1 MDYNISRLCRVCL
14 EEGVFTSIFS
24 TDLVAMAPANMLVMC
39 ANIKVSRDDGLP
51 STICN
56 NCMYRLGVAFH
67 LKQQCENS
75 DMRLRQYMNGGSAMN
90 YSYTLDKETMTDD
103 SWLLSG
109 MDHKGDDQ
117 KSPEKKTNS
126 KKRYRVK
133 LPEER
138 KKRGPKPMPKIPQT
152 CYQCHKS
159 FKCAAQLQMH
169 LRTHSGEKPYACNL
183 CPRRFAQ
190 KHNLAIH
197 LRTHTGER
205 PYQCEI
211 CSKQF
216 SALGNFQAHKKIH
229 TNERDHVCPSCNK
242 GFITSGDLT
251 RHMISHSGIKNYH
264 CDICAKSFSRNRD
277 MMAHKRKMHLEE
289 CGNECYKCHECH
301 KVFATLN
308 NLNVHMRVHAQEVN
322 VADPVGELMPPHGQQ
337 QQQQQQQQQH
347 QQHHQQQLQHQLHHQ
362 QQAHQQVPVPLALPP
377 HALGPPGSLG
387 VGLGMLPYPSSHVP
401 THPPAQVAYHSQ
413 MHPSQ
418 RLHPY

>member
-24 TDLVAMAPANMLVMC
+24 TELVPMAPANMLVMC

-75 DMRLRQYMNGGSAMN
+75 DMRLRQYMNGGTAMS

-109 MDHKGDDQ
+109 MEHKGDDQ
-117 KSPEKKTNS
+117 KSAEKKTNS
-126 KKRYRVK
+126 KKRYRVR
-133 LPEER
+133 PEER

-169 LRTHSGEKPYACNL
+169 L
-183 CPRRFAQ
+183 
-190 KHNLAIH
+190 
-197 LRTHTGER
+197 
-205 PYQCEI
+205 
-211 CSKQF
+211 
-216 SALGNFQAHKKIH
+216 
-229 TNERDHVCPSCNK
+229 
-242 GFITSGDLT
+242 
-251 RHMISHSGIKNYH
+251 
-264 CDICAKSFSRNRD
+264 SRNRD
-277 MMAHKRKMHLEE
+277 MMAHKRKMHLAE
-289 CGNECYKCHECH
+289 CEAECYKCHECD

-322 VADPVGELMPPHGQQ
+322 VSVADPVVDLMPPHQQ
-337 QQQQQQQQQH
+337 
-347 QQHHQQQLQHQLHHQ
+347 QQHHQQSHQ
-362 QQAHQQVPVPLALPP
+362 QQQLLAHHQQVPVPIALAP
-377 HALGPPGSLG
+377 HGLAPPGSLG

-401 THPPAQVAYHSQ
+401 AHPPAQVAYHSQ

>member
-24 TDLVAMAPANMLVMC
+24 TELVAMAPADMLGMC
-39 ANIKVSRDDGLP
+39 ANIKVSKNDGLP
-51 STICN
+51 TTICN

-75 DMRLRQYMNGGSAMN
+75 DMRLRQYIGLMTGV
-90 YSYTLDKETMTDD
+90 YSNALDKETMTDE
-103 SWLLSG
+103 SWLLAGPDPKS
-109 MDHKGDDQ
+109 DEHK
-117 KSPEKKTNS
+117 PS
-126 KKRYRVK
+126 KKRSSSRKRYKPK

-152 CYQCHKS
+152 CYQCHKT

-169 LRTHSGEKPYACNL
+169 LRTHSGEKPFACSY
-183 CPRRFAQ
+183 CTRRFAQ

-197 LRTHTGER
+197 IRTHTGER

-277 MMAHKRKMHLEE
+277 MVAHKRKIHLNDRS
-289 CGNECYKCHECH
+289 NESYKCHECH
-301 KVFATLN
+301 KVFATVDSLN
-308 NLNVHMRVHAQEVN
+308 GHMRTHVPASSG
-322 VADPVGELMPPHGQQ
+322 PVGPSGSLMPPQQPQIQTPIALAVHG
-337 QQQQQQQQQH
+337 
-347 QQHHQQQLQHQLHHQ
+347 
-362 QQAHQQVPVPLALPP
+362 
-377 HALGPPGSLG
+377 LGPSSTLG
-387 VGLGMLPYPSSHVP
+387 VGLGMVP
-401 THPPAQVAYHSQ
+401 HPAAHPPHPQQPQPSYHHSQ
-413 MHPSQ
+413 MHSVQ
-418 RLHPY
+418 RLHHY

>member
-75 DMRLRQYMNGGSAMN
+75 DMRLRQYMNGGSAMS

-109 MDHKGDDQ
+109 MDHKADDQ

-169 LRTHSGEKPYACNL
+169 LR
-183 CPRRFAQ
+183 
-190 KHNLAIH
+190 
-197 LRTHTGER
+197 
-205 PYQCEI
+205 
-211 CSKQF
+211 
-216 SALGNFQAHKKIH
+216 
-229 TNERDHVCPSCNK
+229 
-242 GFITSGDLT
+242 
-251 RHMISHSGIKNYH
+251 
-264 CDICAKSFSRNRD
+264 RNRD

-337 QQQQQQQQQH
+337 QQQQQQQH
-347 QQHHQQQLQHQLHHQ
+347 QQHHQQHHQHQLHHQ

-413 MHPSQ
+413 MHPAQ

>member
-24 TDLVAMAPANMLVMC
+24 TELVAMAPANMLVMC
-39 ANIKVSRDDGLP
+39 ANIKVSKNDGLP

-75 DMRLRQYMNGGSAMN
+75 DMRLRQYIGLMTGV
-90 YSYTLDKETMTDD
+90 YSNVMDKETMTDD
-103 SWLLSG
+103 SWLLTGSG
-109 MDHKGDDQ
+109 EKGEDQ
-117 KSPEKKTNS
+117 KSS
-126 KKRYRVK
+126 KKKYSSRKRYKPK

-152 CYQCHKS
+152 CYQCHKT

-169 LRTHSGEKPYACNL
+169 LRTHSGEKPFACNY
-183 CPRRFAQ
+183 CTRRFAQ
-190 KHNLAIH
+190 KHNLSIH
-197 LRTHTGER
+197 IRTHTGER

-242 GFITSGDLT
+242 AFITSGDLT

-277 MMAHKRKMHLEE
+277 MVAHKRKIHLNDRSN
-289 CGNECYKCHECH
+289 GSYKCPECH
-301 KVFATLN
+301 KVFATVDSLN
-308 NLNVHMRVHAQEVN
+308 GHMRIHG
-322 VADPVGELMPPHGQQ
+322 PVVPASSIAVVPPGV
-337 QQQQQQQQQH
+337 
-347 QQHHQQQLQHQLHHQ
+347 L
-362 QQAHQQVPVPLALPP
+362 LPP
-377 HALGPPGSLG
+377 HQPQIQTPIALAPHGLGPSSLG
-387 VGLGMLPYPSSHVP
+387 VGLGMLPHPSAHP
-401 THPPAQVAYHSQ
+401 THPLPPPPPQPTYHHSQ
-413 MHPSQ
+413 MHPAQ

>member
-14 EEGVFTSIFS
+14 EEGVFASIFS
-24 TDLVAMAPANMLVMC
+24 TDLVPMAPANMLVMC

-109 MDHKGDDQ
+109 IDHKGDEQ
-117 KSPEKKTNS
+117 KSAEKKSNS
-126 KKRYRVK
+126 RKRYRQK

-159 FKCAAQLQMH
+159 FKCAAH
-169 LRTHSGEKPYACNL
+169 
-183 CPRRFAQ
+183 
-190 KHNLAIH
+190 
-197 LRTHTGER
+197 
-205 PYQCEI
+205 
-211 CSKQF
+211 
-216 SALGNFQAHKKIH
+216 
-229 TNERDHVCPSCNK
+229 
-242 GFITSGDLT
+242 
-251 RHMISHSGIKNYH
+251 
-264 CDICAKSFSRNRD
+264 
-277 MMAHKRKMHLEE
+277 
-289 CGNECYKCHECH
+289 YKCHECH

-308 NLNVHMRVHAQEVN
+308 NLNVHLRVHAQEQAN
-322 VADPVGELMPPHGQQ
+322 ISVADPAGELMPPAPPPQQHQHQQ
-337 QQQQQQQQQH
+337 QSPQQH
-347 QQHHQQQLQHQLHHQ
+347 QQHSQQQLQHQ
-362 QQAHQQVPVPLALPP
+362 QVPVAIPLG
-377 HALGPPGSLG
+377 LGPPGPLG

>member
-24 TDLVAMAPANMLVMC
+24 TELVAMAPANMLVMC

-75 DMRLRQYMNGGSAMN
+75 DMRLRQYMNGGSAMS

-103 SWLLSG
+103 SWLISG
-109 MDHKGDDQ
+109 TDHKNDEQ
-117 KSPEKKTNS
+117 KGAENRKPNS
-126 KKRYRVK
+126 RKRYRQK

-197 LRTHTGER
+197 IRTHTGER

-251 RHMISHSGIKNYH
+251 RHMISHSGVKNYH

-277 MMAHKRKMHLEE
+277 MMAHKRKMHL
-289 CGNECYKCHECH
+289 NECSGESYKCHECH

-308 NLNVHMRVHAQEVN
+308 NLNGHMRVHASDASN
-322 VADPVGELMPPHGQQ
+322 VVVANPVDNLMAPQHQD
-337 QQQQQQQQQH
+337 QQH
-347 QQHHQQQLQHQLHHQ
+347 DQPH
-362 QQAHQQVPVPLALPP
+362 QVPVPIALAPP
-377 HALGPPGSLG
+377 HGL
-387 VGLGMLPYPSSHVP
+387 GLGMLPYPASHP
-401 THPPAQVAYHSQ
+401 THPPPAQVAYHSQ
-413 MHPSQ
+413 MLPSQ

>member
-24 TDLVAMAPANMLVMC
+24 TDLVAMAPADMLVMC
-39 ANIKVSRDDGLP
+39 SNIKVSKNDGLP
-51 STICN
+51 TTICN

-75 DMRLRQYMNGGSAMN
+75 DMRLRQYIGLMTGV
-90 YSYTLDKETMTDD
+90 YSNVLDKETMTDD
-103 SWLLSG
+103 SWLLTDPKCDGQEHKTIKKKSG
-109 MDHKGDDQ
+109 
-117 KSPEKKTNS
+117 SR
-126 KKRYRVK
+126 KRYKPK

-152 CYQCHKS
+152 CYQCHKT

-169 LRTHSGEKPYACNL
+169 LRTHSGEKPFACDY
-183 CPRRFAQ
+183 CTRRFAQ

-197 LRTHTGER
+197 IRTHTGER

-277 MMAHKRKMHLEE
+277 MVAHKRKIHMNDRS
-289 CGNECYKCHECH
+289 NENYKCHECH
-301 KVFATLN
+301 KAFATLDT
-308 NLNVHMRVHAQEVN
+308 LNGHMRMEHGATAGPTVGSGS
-322 VADPVGELMPPHGQQ
+322 VAAPGSLMPPHPPQIQ
-337 QQQQQQQQQH
+337 NPI
-347 QQHHQQQLQHQLHHQ
+347 
-362 QQAHQQVPVPLALPP
+362 ALAV
-377 HALGPPGSLG
+377 HGIGPNPLG
-387 VGLGMLPYPSSHVP
+387 VGLGMLPHPVHPTQGEGPAPPPPQPSYH
-401 THPPAQVAYHSQ
+401 HSQ
-413 MHPSQ
+413 MHPVQ

>member
-24 TDLVAMAPANMLVMC
+24 TELVPMAPANMLVMC
-39 ANIKVSRDDGLP
+39 SNIKVSRDDGLP

-75 DMRLRQYMNGGSAMN
+75 DIRLRQYMNGGSAMN
-90 YSYTLDKETMTDD
+90 YSYTMEKETMTDD

-109 MDHKGDDQ
+109 MEHKGDEH
-117 KSPEKKTNS
+117 KSAEKKSNNR
-126 KKRYRVK
+126 KRYRPK

-169 LRTHSGEKPYACNL
+169 LRTHSGEKPYACNI

-197 LRTHTGER
+197 VRTHTGER

-277 MMAHKRKMHLEE
+277 MMAHKRKMHLNE
-289 CGNECYKCHECH
+289 CGNESYKCHECH

-308 NLNVHMRVHAQEVN
+308 NLNGHMRVHAPDVDGS
-322 VADPVGELMPPHGQQ
+322 VPDPVGELMPPTQA
-337 QQQQQQQQQH
+337 QQQQQQH
-347 QQHHQQQLQHQLHHQ
+347 QHQQ
-362 QQAHQQVPVPLALPP
+362 HQQVPVAIALPP
-377 HALGPPGSLG
+377 HGLGPPGPLG
-387 VGLGMLPYPSSHVP
+387 VGLGMLPYPSSHVA